1 MVSFFAFFR
10 RKCRFQFT
18 SMFGR
23 GLAKA
28 KWNPDLIEVTLWTKD
43 KMVGQF
49 RRNRSD
55 QIRSLASPFLGTLC
69 HSPDQLEY
77 MWNWVPLN
85 KQMTFSQY
93 QMPEKV
99 IIVAYVSEER
109 TPQIFRKWETLT
121 KTDVSPSLATAI
133 DRCCSIHA
141 LRNASRH
148 FARRAMPPG
157 HLVATDPRTMH
168 QESLTLGRDLNRVPV
183 S

>member
-1 MVSFFAFFR
+1 MVSFFAVNAALSVFFL
-10 RKCRFQFT
+10 RFQFT

-77 MWNWVPLN
+77 MWNWVPLK

-93 QMPEKV
+93 QMPDKV

-109 TPQIFRKWETLT
+109 TRQIFRKWETLT

-133 DRCCSIHA
+133 DRCCGIHA
-141 LRNASRH
+141 LRNAS
-148 FARRAMPPG
+148 RRAMPPG
-157 HLVATDPRTMH
+157 HLVATGPGTMH